1 MKDAKISFVIYDLRQ
16 IIEQTAS
23 LITVSISVTFG
34 L

>member
-16 IIEQTAS
+16 INKQTAS